1 MAKTP
6 DLDTIRIE
14 RAKLE
19 SRLAAIIQREREAEA
34 VQRDAGRSA
43 LLAALDRVQIGAME
57 RTDAKNIAAAIG
69 KHGGATVAAALANL
83 TGD

>member
-1 MAKTP
+1 MAKMP
-6 DLDTIRIE
+6 DLNTIRLE

-19 SRLAAIIQREREAEA
+19 TKLAAIIQREKEADA

-43 LLAALDRVQIGAME
+43 LMAALDRVQIGAME
-57 RTDAKNIAAAIG
+57 RTDARTIAAAIA
-69 KHGGATVAAALANL
+69 KHGGAKVSAALANL